1 MRAERRSPSAPQT
14 HKPIRACAVSRA
26 DRTTVPGAPGRA
38 PGAAYADTVTI
49 SPADPT
55 GPRFHLSDDIARV
68 EVTTVGAALRAF
80 EVGGV
85 DVVPRY
91 ADTIATPAA
100 SGVVL
105 VPWPNRVAGGA
116 WTQRGKTY
124 QLAVSEPAT
133 GAASHGLLR
142 FTSYRPVSQAS
153 DSLTLTA
160 DVVPQTGYPF
170 HLRTTVTYALS
181 GGALTVTHSIE
192 NVGASAAPVALGT
205 HPYLCIGGVDTADL
219 TVQLDAPLRAVIDDS
234 LIPIADEPVDE
245 ATDLRTPRRIG
256 DLDLNTAYSGMPR
269 DDRDRVR
276 AVLAAPDGRTVEL
289 WAGPGFT
296 RLQLFTTDRYPGQP
310 VAIAIEPMT
319 APANAFNSGEDLHW
333 IEPGE
338 TWTLEWGLTAAL

>member
-1 MRAERRSPSAPQT
+1 M
-14 HKPIRACAVSRA
+14 
-26 DRTTVPGAPGRA
+26 
-38 PGAAYADTVTI
+38 TI

-116 WTQRGKTY
+116 WSQRGKTY

-170 HLRTTVTYALS
+170 HLRTTVTYVLS

-338 TWTLEWGLTAAL
+338 TWTLEWGITAAL

>member
-116 WTQRGKTY
+116 WSQRGKTY

-205 HPYLCIGGVDTADL
+205 HPYLCIGGVDMADL

-276 AVLAAPDGRTVEL
+276 TVLAAPDGRAVEL

-338 TWTLEWGLTAAL
+338 TWTLEWGITAAL

>member
-1 MRAERRSPSAPQT
+1 M
-14 HKPIRACAVSRA
+14 
-26 DRTTVPGAPGRA
+26 
-38 PGAAYADTVTI
+38 TI

-80 EVGGV
+80 EVGSV